1 MPITEVIK
9 LNPVHR
15 TRKHLLR
22 QIFSQK
28 GLRSAASLDTFQRAM
43 PAIEFRH
50 AGMVHKARPYFLETL
65 AYKDVLHGLKGT
77 QATPPISYALMH
89 DADKLILSI
98 QEISEGIESAV
109 RNVAPSLKACFQAGR
124 V

>member
-50 AGMVHKARPYFLETL
+50 AGMVHKARPYFLETNR
-65 AYKDVLHGLKGT
+65 VNVH
-77 QATPPISYALMH
+77 
-89 DADKLILSI
+89 
-98 QEISEGIESAV
+98 SAV
-109 RNVAPSLKACFQAGR
+109 MVCAGHGFAALTDFHTR
-124 V
+124 PA